1 MKYMLML
8 FGNDQVFRTRAPDE
22 TARVVARHT
31 AVLEELRDAGKY
43 VGSARLRYRDE
54 AVTIRPGEGDQVVVD
69 GPFAET
75 KEVLG
80 GFYLI
85 EADSKDEAMAWAKKL
100 PLDEHGAIEVRPART
115 GAQWRGPV
123 QGKQRYM
130 VMLVAS
136 EQTLVSQTRDTI
148 FESIDRHYE
157 LSLELAARG
166 RFVGSRSLGGG
177 GEASLLRSRDGLPVV
192 SDGPFAE
199 TKELVVGYFVVACDS
214 KQEAIEVGRELLFGL
229 DAVEV
234 RPVWEV

>member
-8 FGNDQVFRTRAPDE
+8 HGDDQAYRNRSPEE
-22 TARVVARHT
+22 TGS
-31 AVLEELRDAGKY
+31 VLERHRAVSAELRRAGKY
-43 VGSARLRYRDE
+43 VAGERLRYREE
-54 AVTIRPGEGDQVVVD
+54 AVTIRAREGEAVVLD
-69 GPFAET
+69 GPFAEAR
-75 KEVLG
+75 EVLG

-85 EADSKDEAMAWAKKL
+85 DADSKDEAIRWARKL
-100 PLDEHGAIEVRPART
+100 PLDEHGAIEIRPART

-136 EQTLVSQTRDTI
+136 EETLAAQTRETI

-157 LSLELAARG
+157 LSLELAAQG

-177 GEASLLRSRDGLPVV
+177 GEASTLRCRDGKPVV

-214 KQEAIEVGRELLFGL
+214 REQAALVGRELLFGL

-234 RPVWEV
+234 RPVWE